1 MFVTLLGENKTVV
14 EAITQIWYSIFLSQ
28 NHFQLL
34 TSTLRELANT
44 NNIKELTDGVIEIP
58 QELQFLRLQKV
69 WRTWLEMSSWTEP
82 WIETQ
87 RKNIFRK
94 NPLSEGGIKVYVN
107 AVPAEHKASCEEW
120 ITNGILLPE
129 QRRVGLVKQNITMA
143 GNR

>member
-1 MFVTLLGENKTVV
+1 MLFTLLGENKTVV

-28 NHFQLL
+28 NHFELL
-34 TSTLRELANT
+34 TSTLRELANSK
-44 NNIKELTDGVIEIP
+44 NIKELTDGVIEIP
-58 QELQFLRLQKV
+58 QEQFLRLQKV

-87 RKNIFRK
+87 RKSLFRK
-94 NPLSEGGIKVYVN
+94 DPLFEGIIDAYVSD
-107 AVPAEHKASCEEW
+107 VPAEHKASCKEW
-120 ITNGILLPE
+120 FASGILLPE